1 MQYVVMGLCHC
12 IGQAC
17 CWYNI
22 YKCCGCI
29 ESRPHIQIERQ
40 QELHPQQPQPQQQQS
55 SHSPNPFLGSG
66 VPKGPYY
73 ESAYSIK

>member
-1 MQYVVMGLCHC
+1 MQYVVMGFFHC
-12 IGQAC
+12 VGQAC

-40 QELHPQQPQPQQQQS
+40 QLQQQQPQHQQS
-55 SHSPNPFLGSG
+55 QQHSPNPFLGPG

-73 ESAYSIK
+73 ESAYTIK